1 MNFGKVKEFFE
12 LTNAGQLIDIRDED
26 LKMIRQH
33 GGENFAH
40 AWVFILTLFTHI
52 CKRKLCFPI
61 SFKDSLAFSQ
71 YLVSDFEG
79 DKKPKGV
86 NEMGL
91 G

>member
-52 CKRKLCFPI
+52 CK
-61 SFKDSLAFSQ
+61 
-71 YLVSDFEG
+71 
-79 DKKPKGV
+79 
-86 NEMGL
+86 
-91 G
+91 